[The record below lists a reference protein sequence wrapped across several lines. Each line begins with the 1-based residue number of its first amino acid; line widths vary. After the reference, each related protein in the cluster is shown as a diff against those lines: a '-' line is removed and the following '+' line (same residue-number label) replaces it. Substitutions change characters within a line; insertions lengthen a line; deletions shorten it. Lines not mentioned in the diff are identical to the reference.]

1 MISNKI
7 VKASYSGNGVTRQWG
22 IPFSYTDI
30 SQICVALLEN
40 DVQTILDSNDFTVNT
55 GSGVVVYPKSI
66 DDAPIAEG
74 VVLVIFRSTDITQL
88 SDLTNQG
95 GAWPET
101 IEASLDKLTLIAQE
115 HNEKLGRAVLSY
127 ITGGTTAEEMI
138 EQIHNDRLATQQ
150 DMLTTKGYK
159 EETAATLASTISQA
173 ANYISQGQSLLDS
186 TVFAATNY
194 VSQGQS
200 LLNSTVSAAQTGQNY
215 MNQTQA
221 YKDDARSS
229 ANAASASADT
239 ANEYAQHAV
248 SASAGSEHWAQLA
261 YDYTDALRHA
271 LGNMFEYDAN
281 ADIQL
286 VEDPLTGTDPSWEL
300 DSNNDVMPVA

>member
-22 IPFSYTDI
+22 IPFAYTDA
-30 SQICVALLEN
+30 SQICVALLED

-55 GSGVVVYPKSI
+55 GSGVVVYPKSN
-66 DDAPIAEG
+66 DDDPIAAG
-74 VVLVIFRSTDITQL
+74 VVLVVFRDTDITQL

-115 HNEKLGRAVLSY
+115 QNEKLGRAVLSD

-138 EQIHNDRLATQQ
+138 EQIHEDRLATHQ

-159 EETAATLASTISQA
+159 EDVAADLALSISARDTTISYA
-173 ANYISQGQSLLDS
+173 GDAEG
-186 TVFAATNY
+186 
-194 VSQGQS
+194 
-200 LLNSTVSAAQTGQNY
+200 
-215 MNQTQA
+215 
-221 YKDDARSS
+221 YKDQAHHYMTVAQNN
-229 ANAASASADT
+229 ANAAQNAATAAQGYAQSASDSAD
-239 ANEYAQHAV
+239 QAV
-248 SASAGSEHWAQLA
+248 NASEGSEHWAQLA
-261 YDYTDALRHA
+261 YEYTDPLRHA

-281 ADIQL
+281 GDVQL

-300 DSNNDVMPVA
+300 DTNNDVMPVA